1 MLERL
6 QSIPPQYRA
15 LAAAFII
22 GGLAV
27 LAITRGL
34 PVETVT
40 TIAATIF
47 GMGGV
52 LDREMS
58 E

>member
-22 GGLAV
+22 GGFAV
-27 LAITRGL
+27 LAVTRGL

-40 TIAATIF
+40 TIAAAIF
-47 GMGGV
+47 GAGGLIDAKV
-52 LDREMS
+52 TE
-58 E
+58 

>member
-27 LAITRGL
+27 LAVTRGL
-34 PVETVT
+34 PIETVT
-40 TIAATIF
+40 TIAAAIF
-47 GMGGV
+47 GAGGV
-52 LDREMS
+52 LDAKVTQ
-58 E
+58 